1 MGWYLIAIGAIMGFL
16 IATLSKLPPKKKK
29 PTPQR
34 PRREHRTNYPHRTY
48 YPHFQTTVF
57 RRNTAIPRRFLE
69 RSRALHRPSQT
80 TRTNTKQLI
89 KNWQKSIIGLVKL
102 AEKNLQ
108 VAEEHLKT
116 QNYHRTVEAVFTSV
130 ENISRALMH
139 CYGGNPNPSGGQE
152 EALKLLSQRLSEDER
167 HEFHEAIERIAKINH
182 SKTSYPYHLHNTST
196 YNVEIKILDKEE
208 TKRIL
213 ESASNV
219 VRLFE
224 YIITKHF
231 ATEIPELDEI
241 CPKCHSTD
249 STVSCFS
256 NEKVKYQCSRCRHK
270 WTTPH
275 RTPQYTSSNSSIL
288 DQ

>member
-1 MGWYLIAIGAIMGFL
+1 MGFL
-16 IATLSKLPPKKKK
+16 IATLSKLPPKRKKS
-29 PTPQR
+29 TSQM
-34 PRREHRTNYPHRTY
+34 PRRKNIIDYL
-48 YPHFQTTVF
+48 HFQTTDF
-57 RRNTAIPRRFLE
+57 RRNIAISRRFLE
-69 RSRALHRPSQT
+69 RSRELHRSSQT

-108 VAEEHLKT
+108 VAEEHLKIR
-116 QNYHRTVEAVFTSV
+116 NYRGTVEAVFTSV
-130 ENISRALMH
+130 ENISRALIH
-139 CYGGNPNPSGGQE
+139 CHGGNPNPSGGQE

-167 HEFHEAIERIAKINH
+167 PEFQAAIERIAQINY
-182 SKTSYPYHLHNTST
+182 SKTSYPYRLHNTSA
-196 YNVEIKILDKEE
+196 YNIQIKILDKVE
-208 TKRIL
+208 TERIL

-224 YIITKHF
+224 RIITNHF

-249 STVSCFS
+249 SAVSCFS

-270 WTTPH
+270 WVGPH
-275 RTPQYTSSNSSIL
+275 RTLQYISSNSSKL
-288 DQ
+288 DQGLRTL